1 MRKDLKEVMFTAN
14 MPPVSATPTQ
24 AGIQEVSDNQEFLL
38 SGETQDCC

>member
-14 MPPVSATPTQ
+14 IPLVSVTPTQ
-24 AGIQEVSDNQEFLL
+24 AGLQEVSDNQEFPL